1 MPGHDWEA
9 LYGQLERA
17 TKAWTRDELVGLL
30 RDLIREYVIERG
42 LPTGSAAQA
51 ATPDLATLDFPGLIT
66 WLKRASSVPELDLF
80 QVDGRRV
87 IVDADGP
94 RELSLARATETRP
107 RPAPRSARRPA
118 PPPQRAPRADTLPAR
133 PQVPTRASEP
143 PADQGDESKQ
153 PQRALSKGFRG
164 LEFD

>member
-9 LYGQLERA
+9 LYGQLEQA
-17 TKAWTRDELVGLL
+17 TGAWSRDELIGLV

-51 ATPDLATLDFPGLIT
+51 ATPDLSAMDFAGLIT
-66 WLKRASSVPELDLF
+66 WLKRASSLPEMALF

-87 IVDADGP
+87 LVDADGP
-94 RELSLARATETRP
+94 RELSLDRATELRP
-107 RPAPRSARRPA
+107 RAAS
-118 PPPQRAPRADTLPAR
+118 APRAARPTQTTPAR
-133 PQVPTRASEP
+133 PQPAAQPDPEPESSSASNR
-143 PADQGDESKQ
+143 S
-153 PQRALSKGFRG
+153 LSKGFRG